1 MGSPYKFTAFN
12 CRRYYKKVNGLGVKF
27 FCFHDTMR
35 IICCVV
41 LVWQIVSSGGLQFDN
56 NGKFS
61 NPSVVNKDINTG
73 TKYQTSSTAHEKSTE
88 HQQFLNHRQSLAHQQ
103 FTKHKHSSK
112 PADKPTTFISDSQDS
127 NHEYGGSGLY
137 IPDHL
142 RGLLTSKTRSRVP
155 TPKSSSNSKRISYG
169 TTTNSYTKGGGLRFG
184 VGKAGVGFSKSFSS
198 GAQYSF

>member
-1 MGSPYKFTAFN
+1 
-12 CRRYYKKVNGLGVKF
+12 
-27 FCFHDTMR
+27 MR

-41 LVWQIVSSGGLQFDN
+41 LVWQVVSSGGLQFDN

-61 NPSVVNKDINTG
+61 NPSVVKDINTG
-73 TKYQTSSTAHEKSTE
+73 TKYQTSSAEHEKSAE

-103 FTKHKHSSK
+103 FIKHKHSSK
-112 PADKPTTFISDSQDS
+112 PGDKPTTYISDSQDS
-127 NHEYGGSGLY
+127 NHEYGGYGLY

-169 TTTNSYTKGGGLRFG
+169 TTNSYTKGGGSTFG
-184 VGKAGVGFSKSFSS
+184 VGKVGAGFSKSFSS